1 MGVISMKASFS
12 QLLVHLDGSANDA
25 QRLAS
30 AAAIAQSQGAAV
42 TALYA
47 VTPALVTL
55 PFAAEAGASVATTL
69 GEMDGERRRAAR
81 AAFDAAT
88 ASQFRAEWA
97 EIADYP
103 VTSSFTRQ
111 ALYAD
116 LLILGQHDPSGSSST
131 AVPADFPEAVMAGS
145 GKPALVLPCQ
155 GGPTTVA
162 QTIVIAWKPTRET
175 ALAVSAAVPLLQRA
189 RSVKVV
195 SWLGQDST
203 VLGDPLDLAHYLKLR
218 GVRATW
224 HHEAS
229 EPEHLGDVLLSR
241 CFDLGADLLVMGCY
255 GHSRAR
261 EWVLGGTSR
270 TVLRS
275 MTLPVLMAH

>member
-1 MGVISMKASFS
+1 VNASFS
-12 QLLVHLDGSANDA
+12 QLLVHLDGSANDGR
-25 QRLAS
+25 RLAV

-47 VTPALVTL
+47 VTPALVTV
-55 PFAAEAGASVATTL
+55 PFAAEAGSNVASVLAEL
-69 GEMDGERRRAAR
+69 DDERRAAAR
-81 AAFDAAT
+81 AAFDSAG
-88 ASQFRAEWA
+88 ASSQLRAEWA
-97 EIADYP
+97 EVADYP
-103 VTSSFTRQ
+103 ITSSFFRQ

-116 LLILGQHDPSGSSST
+116 LLILGQHDGSDPSSA

-145 GKPALVLPCQ
+145 GKPALVLPYQ
-155 GGPTTVA
+155 GGPVTVA
-162 QTIVIAWKPTRET
+162 DNVVIAWKPTREA

-189 RSVKVV
+189 RSVRVV
-195 SWLGQDST
+195 SWLGEDAAIR
-203 VLGDPLDLAHYLKLR
+203 GERLDLARYLKLR
-218 GVRATW
+218 GV
-224 HHEAS
+224 EAS
-229 EPEHLGDVLLSR
+229 WHQEAAEPEHMGDLLLSR

>member
-1 MGVISMKASFS
+1 MKASFS

-25 QRLAS
+25 RRLAA

-47 VTPALVTL
+47 VTPALVTV
-55 PFAAEAGASVATTL
+55 PFAGEAGASVATVL
-69 GEMDGERRRAAR
+69 GQMDDERRIAAR
-81 AAFDAAT
+81 AAFDAA
-88 ASQFRAEWA
+88 ASAQFRSEWA
-97 EIADYP
+97 EVADYP
-103 VTSSFTRQ
+103 ITSSFARQ

-116 LLILGQHDPSGSSST
+116 LLILGQHDPSDSSSA
-131 AVPADFPEAVMAGS
+131 AVPPDFPEAVMAAS
-145 GKPALVLPCQ
+145 GKPALVLPYQ
-155 GGPTTVA
+155 ARPATTVA
-162 QTIVIAWKPTRET
+162 ENVVIAWKPTREA

-195 SWLGQDST
+195 SWLGRDAT
-203 VLGDPLDLAHYLKLR
+203 ILGEPLDLAHYLKLR
-218 GVRATW
+218 GVDAVW
-224 HHEAS
+224 HQEVA
-229 EPEHLGDVLLSR
+229 EPEHLGDLLLSR
-241 CFDLGADLLVMGCY
+241 CFDFGADLLVMGCY

>member
-1 MGVISMKASFS
+1 MKASFS
-12 QLLVHLDGSANDA
+12 QLLVHLDGSRNDA
-25 QRLAS
+25 QRLAF
-30 AAAIAQSQGAAV
+30 AAAIAQGQDTAV

-55 PFAAEAGASVATTL
+55 PFAAEAGSSVATVL
-69 GEMDGERRRAAR
+69 GEMDGERHRAAR

-88 ASQFRAEWA
+88 SAQFRPEWA
-97 EIADYP
+97 QVADYP
-103 VTSSFTRQ
+103 ITSTFARQ

-116 LLILGQHDPSGSSST
+116 LLILGQHDPSDASSA
-131 AVPADFPEAVMAGS
+131 AVPADFPEAVMAAS
-145 GKPALVLPCQ
+145 GKPALVLPHQ
-155 GGPTTVA
+155 GGPKAVA
-162 QTIVIAWKPTRET
+162 QTVVIAWKPTRET

-195 SWLGQDST
+195 SWLGHDAT

-218 GVRATW
+218 GVNATW
-224 HHEAS
+224 HHEAA